1 MSTRAVEAGYAAD
14 AAALVQL
21 ARERPSDLIDPFP
34 PSQEFEVL
42 ADAGARGK
50 EADVHP
56 RMALEGQDLVG
67 YGAVDFARGQKV
79 AMLVGPIV
87 HPAHRRKGHGKM
99 LFDDLLGQ
107 AKTAKQKRICA
118 CIGAE
123 NGGGRAFARA
133 MGFKQKETHTVLRI
147 SLPFDAVRPEVKN
160 VRVRRANYDHAAL
173 IHEYCRG
180 FIPRNEKQ
188 TRSLLKTGGYAILMA
203 EDNTK
208 MVGLGELD
216 MRYGDTA
223 TVEFLDGKSSLIN
236 KGLGNLILAEMIET
250 ASNQRGVEN
259 IDLLVKGTDA
269 KRIEAYEKIG
279 FELRYE
285 ALLFERSV

>member
-1 MSTRAVEAGYAAD
+1 MEAGYAAD

-21 ARERPSDLIDPFP
+21 ARERPSDLVDPFP

-147 SLPFDAVRPEVKN
+147 SLPFEAARPEVKN
-160 VRVRRANYDHAAL
+160 VRVRRANYDHASL
-173 IHEYCRG
+173 IHDYCRAV
-180 FIPRNEKQ
+180 IPRNEKQ
-188 TRSLLKTGGYAILMA
+188 TRSLLKTGSYAILMA
-203 EDNTK
+203 EDKTK
-208 MVGLGELD
+208 IVGLGELD

-250 ASNQRGVEN
+250 ASSQRGIEH

-269 KRIEAYEKIG
+269 KRIDAYRKIG

>member
-1 MSTRAVEAGYAAD
+1 MEAGYAAD

-208 MVGLGELD
+208 IVGLGELD